1 MGLAGDLSMARAPEI
16 DEAISA
22 KHAELHG
29 SATTSL
35 QDGQSRT
42 LKHDDTFAVFN
53 HNGDALSGPG
63 SPEGLYHRDTRYLSH
78 FRLAIDGVQPSL
90 LSSTVSDDNSTL
102 TCDLTNPDLFD
113 RAGNLTLGQGLV
125 HIRRTRLL
133 WRASLFERMAVTNFG
148 DKACRVRLDLAV
160 GSDFADLFEVRGAKR
175 NGRGQDHAPWIGDG
189 RLTLSYTGL
198 DAKRR
203 EATIRFSPPP
213 TRQTGSLASFE
224 LDLKIKE
231 TQAVFIEVGCDTEGE
246 NRPFPEAFFV
256 AMRDGKRAL
265 RAMGKR
271 AAAVTTSNDVFNET
285 INRSVSD
292 LHTLTTELPTG
303 PYPYAGIPWFSTV
316 FGRDAL
322 ITAWEML
329 WFDPG
334 VARGVLRHLAAAQAT
349 AEDAAADAEPGKIL
363 HEARGGEMA
372 ALGEVPFRRYYGSV
386 DATPLFLCLAG
397 AYLQRTGDL
406 EFIRSLRPHFDA
418 ALGWIDRDGDRDGDG
433 FVEYASRT
441 PDGLTNQGW
450 KDSHDSISHADGS
463 LARGPIA
470 LAEVQAYVYGARRA
484 MAEIAARFGDA
495 SRASEQREKA
505 DALRRRFDQ
514 EFFDEQLGTYAL
526 ALDGEKRP
534 CRVRSSN
541 AGHALFTG
549 IAYPERAAAVAR
561 TMMSRA
567 SFSGWGV
574 RTLASTEQRYNPT
587 SYHNGSVWPHD
598 NAIVAA
604 GLARYGFRREAARI
618 FAGVF
623 AAATYIDLHRL
634 PELFCGFTRRP
645 GRGPTFYP
653 VACAPQ
659 AWAAAAPLSL
669 LQSCLGL
676 EFDPVARQILVDK
689 PVMPEFLAN
698 IVLRR
703 LAVGGGSA
711 DVALSKVGGRVVVDV
726 LAEEGGA
733 SVVSRI

>member
-1 MGLAGDLSMARAPEI
+1 MAMVAEP
-16 DEAISA
+16 DDAIST

-35 QDGQSRT
+35 QNGQSRT
-42 LKHDDTFAVFN
+42 LKHGDTFAVFN
-53 HNGDALSGPG
+53 HNGDALAGPG
-63 SPEGLYHRDTRYLSH
+63 SPEGLYHCDTRYLSH
-78 FRLAIDGVQPSL
+78 FRLAIDGAEPSL
-90 LSSTVSDDNSTL
+90 LSSTMSDDNSTL

-113 RAGNLTLGQGLV
+113 PAGKLALRQGLV

-133 WRASLFERMAVTNFG
+133 WRASLFERLAVTNFG
-148 DKACRVRLDLAV
+148 EKACRIRLDLAV
-160 GSDFADLFEVRGAKR
+160 RSDFADLFEVRGAKR
-175 NGRGQDHAPWIGDG
+175 ERRGQDHKPWFGDG

-203 EATIRFSPPP
+203 ETAMRFAPPP
-213 TRQTGSLASFE
+213 SRQTGELASFE
-224 LDLKIKE
+224 LDLKSKE
-231 TQAVFIEVGCDTEGE
+231 TRAIFIEVGCDTEGE

-265 RAMGKR
+265 RAMGER
-271 AAAVTTSNDVFNET
+271 AAGITTSNNVFNKT
-285 INRSVSD
+285 ISRSVSD

-329 WFDPG
+329 WVDPS
-334 VARGVLRHLAAAQAT
+334 VARGVLRHLAATQAT
-349 AEDAAADAEPGKIL
+349 EENAAADAEPGKIL

-406 EFIRSLRPHFDA
+406 EFVRSLRPHFDA
-418 ALGWIDRDGDRDGDG
+418 ALAWIDRDGDRDGDG

-441 PDGLTNQGW
+441 RDGLANQGW

-463 LARGPIA
+463 LAHGPIA
-470 LAEVQAYVYGARRA
+470 LVEVQAYVYGARRA
-484 MAEIAARFGDA
+484 MAEIAERFGDA

-505 DALRRRFDQ
+505 DALRRRFDR

-526 ALDGEKRP
+526 ALDGRKKP

-549 IAYPERAAAVAR
+549 IAYPERAAVVAK
-561 TMMSRA
+561 TLMSRA

-574 RTLASTEQRYNPT
+574 RTLASMERRYNPT

-598 NAIVAA
+598 NAIIAA
-604 GLARYGFRREAARI
+604 GLARYGFRKEAARI
-618 FAGVF
+618 FEGVF
-623 AAATYIDLHRL
+623 AAAVYIDLHRL

-659 AWAAAAPLSL
+659 AWAAAAPLLL

-676 EFDPVARQILVDK
+676 EFDPLARQILLQQ
-689 PVMPEFLAN
+689 PVMPEFLAD
-698 IVLRR
+698 IMVRR
-703 LAVGGGSA
+703 LTVGDASA
-711 DVALSKVGGRVVVDV
+711 DLSLKKVDGRVVVDV
-726 LAEEGGA
+726 LAEDGGA
-733 SVVSRI
+733 SILSRI